1 VSNLRKSTGR
11 RFRWIGLA
19 HHADVGERKL
29 FAMPPAGDQPDPV
42 RKLGRFDRGPAPRDD
57 AGLLHRAIVAAKADD
72 VDALRFLYV
81 RFADD
86 VCRYVQTIVGER
98 HSAEDVTQTLFSQ
111 LTTKMRNYEPR
122 AVPFKG
128 WLFRVA
134 HNAAVDHVRARRVI
148 PFEEVRARDVRFDE
162 SGIERG
168 RSLRLALERLSPDQ
182 REVLVLRH
190 IAGLTP
196 PEIAG
201 RLNKSESAIHG
212 LHHRARHALKAALL
226 ELDAGPMTAPGRSG

>member
-1 VSNLRKSTGR
+1 MP
-11 RFRWIGLA
+11 A
-19 HHADVGERKL
+19 AGE
-29 FAMPPAGDQPDPV
+29 QPDPR
-42 RKLGRFDRGPAPRDD
+42 RKLRRFDRGPATGDE
-57 AGLLHRAIVAAKADD
+57 ASLLQRAIVAAKADD
-72 VDALRFLYV
+72 LDALRFLYV

-86 VCRYVQTIVGER
+86 ICRYVQSIVGER
-98 HSAEDVTQTLFSQ
+98 HAAEDVTQTLFSQ

-122 AVPFKG
+122 EVPFKG

-168 RSLRLALERLSPDQ
+168 RSLRLALQRLSPEQ
-182 REVLVLRH
+182 REVMVLRH

-196 PEIAG
+196 PEIAD
-201 RLNKSESAIHG
+201 RLEKSESAVHG

-226 ELDAGPMTAPGRSG
+226 ELDAAPMTAVARK